1 MKVLLINFC
10 FSLLFRKNKKE
21 MKIAVI
27 GPGAVGCLLAVSFAE
42 AGEDVHLVDYRPE
55 RAALLRE
62 QGIRLKTPGG
72 VSRLIPVPC
81 WLPAELGPCRLAI
94 MAVKAHHTAAAA
106 QALPLV
112 LAPGGLA
119 LTLQNGLGNLEAMAG
134 VVGPERLLAGITFL
148 GVTRHEEGQ
157 ILYAGQGEVIIGAP
171 PGSTVPAPE
180 IAGVAAL
187 FQRAGFKCRAA
198 AEILPLLWDK
208 LMINAGL
215 NPLTALLRV
224 LNGTLPELPQ
234 AWSMAVAAAAEVRAV
249 ARTQG
254 LAVTGDPEERL
265 RQVCRATAKN
275 RSSMLQD
282 VLAGRPTEIES
293 LNAQVAARGASLG
306 VPTPI
311 NDFLTKLV
319 RALDASVSLRVR

>member
-1 MKVLLINFC
+1 
-10 FSLLFRKNKKE
+10 

-27 GPGAVGCLLAVSFAE
+27 GPGAVGCLLAVSLAE

-55 RAALLRE
+55 RVVLLRE

-81 WLPAELGPCRLAI
+81 WLPGDVGPCGLAV
-94 MAVKAHHTAAAA
+94 MAVKAHQTRAAA
-106 QALPLV
+106 QSLPLL

-119 LTLQNGLGNLEAMAG
+119 LSLQNGLGNLEEMAR
-134 VVGPERLLAGITFL
+134 VVGPELLLAGITFL
-148 GVTRHEEGQ
+148 GVTRQAEGQ
-157 ILYAGQGEVIIGAP
+157 ILYAGQGEVLIGAP
-171 PGSTVPAPE
+171 PASTVPVPE
-180 IAGVAAL
+180 IEAVAAL

-198 AEILPLLWDK
+198 ADIQTLIWDK
-208 LMINAGL
+208 LMINTGI

-224 LNGTLPELPQ
+224 PNGALPELPE
-234 AWSMAVAAAAEVRAV
+234 AWALAVAAATEVRDV
-249 ARTQG
+249 ARAQG

-265 RQVCRATAKN
+265 LQVCQATARN

-293 LNAQVAARGASLG
+293 LNAQVAARGQALG

-311 NDFLTKLV
+311 NDLLTGLI
-319 RALDASVSLRVR
+319 RALDASTSLKVG